1 MARREL
7 IDRTHE
13 SVSRLARSFQQLMRE
28 QLSCGP
34 VTVQQCY
41 TLAALTGGP
50 RTMKSLAA
58 DVGLHQ
64 STLTRVIEKLE
75 RQELVGRERDKAD
88 QRTVWV
94 ALTGVGRETHA
105 RLDEQS
111 KLLVGSLLDGV
122 PADEQQAVV
131 LGIEVLARVL
141 DPHGEAFRNLLSNC
155 CVPRDDDSERHG
167 LRQSEAAHGTP

>member
-7 IDRTHE
+7 IERTHR

-41 TLAALTGGP
+41 TLAALTQGP

-64 STLTRVIEKLE
+64 STLTRVVEKLE
-75 RQELVGRERDKAD
+75 RQGLLQRERDGND
-88 QRTVWV
+88 QRTVRV
-94 ALTGVGRETHA
+94 ALTDAGREMHA
-105 RLDEQS
+105 KLDAGS
-111 KLLVGSLLDGV
+111 KLLVGHLLDGV
-122 PADEQQAVV
+122 SADEQNAVV
-131 LGIEVLARVL
+131 TGLELLARVL
-141 DPHGEAFRNLLSNC
+141 DPHGDAFRDLLSRC
-155 CVPRDDDSERHG
+155 CTPRDDLATLDEQER
-167 LRQSEAAHGTP
+167 SATA